1 MRSSTASVTIVI
13 VRTLSETKN
22 AGRESVTGAVSGA
35 DQAVQLGAALRLAY
49 CQPRVQAFFNFLLV
63 DEPSLGRWQSGLLW
77 ANWKRKPAF
86 AAYRAAIG
94 EVRAGT
100 VQCEAP
106 GSVRSDDD
114 APEDGVAV
122 CYPPARQWTGSDPR
136 DAHWLAVRAAR
147 RIRDP
152 AGARR
157 RGETRPL
164 PVELVE
170 QRTAKVHERWGWSV
184 EHSEEA
190 LPVVR
195 RECDEHAAVHDGVE
209 EDPGRVVQAVSG

>member
-86 AAYRAAIG
+86 AAYRAANA

-106 GSVRSDDD
+106 GSGGSDDD
-114 APEDGVAV
+114 APEDGVMV
-122 CYPPARQWTGSDPR
+122 RLPPAR
-136 DAHWLAVRAAR
+136 
-147 RIRDP
+147 
-152 AGARR
+152 
-157 RGETRPL
+157 E
-164 PVELVE
+164 
-170 QRTAKVHERWGWSV
+170 
-184 EHSEEA
+184 
-190 LPVVR
+190 
-195 RECDEHAAVHDGVE
+195 
-209 EDPGRVVQAVSG
+209 